1 MSGEKPAS
9 DVVLA
14 TLTGK
19 NEEHTSEANEESAR
33 KGAGVVLDTSKARGG
48 DAPDKRTYSED

>member
-33 KGAGVVLDTSKARGG
+33 KGAGVVLDTGEARCG
-48 DAPDKRTYSED
+48 DAPDKRAYSED